1 VDRRSAGIEG
11 GGIVEGRRRRIAVA
25 GAAVAALGLAA
36 GGATYAAT
44 NGGPQEEANALAEAL
59 NENEGTSLTGQ
70 DIQDALKD
78 VLKERLDDAVK
89 SGKITQEEA
98 DRILERASERGF
110 PLGPG
115 PGGPD
120 FHIEFR
126 GGPVMDAAAKAL
138 GLSEDALEEQLEDGK
153 SLADIAA
160 ARNVDKSKVVAAV
173 RDAILADP
181 PPGRDA
187 PTEAEATRIAEAIVN
202 GKRAPLGPDGPG
214 FHIEFRGGP
223 FIEAATK
230 ALGLSEDAL
239 REQLGAG
246 KSLADIAAAR
256 NVDKSK
262 VVAAVRDAILAEPP
276 PGGDAPTK
284 AEATRI
290 AQDIVNGKRVRH
302 RAPFPGPPPFP

>member
-78 VLKERLDDAVK
+78 VLKERLDAAVK
-89 SGKITQEEA
+89 GGKITQEEA

-126 GGPVMDAAAKAL
+126 GGPFVAAAAKAL
-138 GLSEDALEEQLEDGK
+138 GLSEDALRQQLEDGK
-153 SLADIAA
+153 SLADVAEAEGKSVAGLKTALLGA
-160 ARNVDKSKVVAAV
+160 AREALDDAV
-173 RDAILADP
+173 
-181 PPGRDA
+181 
-187 PTEAEATRIAEAIVN
+187 E
-202 GKRAPLGPDGPG
+202 
-214 FHIEFRGGP
+214 
-223 FIEAATK
+223 
-230 ALGLSEDAL
+230 
-239 REQLGAG
+239 AG
-246 KSLADIAAAR
+246 KLTDAQ
-256 NVDKSK
+256 
-262 VVAAVRDAILAEPP
+262 RDDVLERFEERLDDLVERT
-276 PGGDAPTK
+276 G
-284 AEATRI
+284 
-290 AQDIVNGKRVRH
+290 
-302 RAPFPGPPPFP
+302 FGPPRLHRSAGFAPEPDTPM

>member
-1 VDRRSAGIEG
+1 M
-11 GGIVEGRRRRIAVA
+11 EGRRRLIAVA

-115 PGGPD
+115 PGGP
-120 FHIEFR
+120 
-126 GGPVMDAAAKAL
+126 
-138 GLSEDALEEQLEDGK
+138 
-153 SLADIAA
+153 
-160 ARNVDKSKVVAAV
+160 
-173 RDAILADP
+173 
-181 PPGRDA
+181 
-187 PTEAEATRIAEAIVN
+187 
-202 GKRAPLGPDGPG
+202 G

-223 FIEAATK
+223 FIEAAAK

-239 REQLGAG
+239 REQLEAG

-256 NVDKSK
+256 NVDKAE

-276 PGGDAPTK
+276 PGRDAPTK

>member
-1 VDRRSAGIEG
+1 VQ
-11 GGIVEGRRRRIAVA
+11 VRRRRIAVA

-44 NGGPQEEANALAEAL
+44 SGGPQEEADALAEAL

-78 VLKERLDDAVK
+78 VLKERLDAAVK

-98 DRILERASERGF
+98 DQILERASERGL

-126 GGPVMDAAAKAL
+126 GGPIAAAAAKAL
-138 GLSEDALEEQLEDGK
+138 GLSEDALREQLEDGK
-153 SLADIAA
+153 SLAEVAA
-160 ARNVDKSKVVAAV
+160 ARNVDRSKVVAAV

-181 PPGRDA
+181 P
-187 PTEAEATRIAEAIVN
+187 
-202 GKRAPLGPDGPG
+202 
-214 FHIEFRGGP
+214 
-223 FIEAATK
+223 
-230 ALGLSEDAL
+230 
-239 REQLGAG
+239 AG
-246 KSLADIAAAR
+246 K
-256 NVDKSK
+256 
-262 VVAAVRDAILAEPP
+262 
-276 PGGDAPTK
+276 DAPTK

-290 AQDIVNGKRVRH
+290 AQDIVNAAPGEPVRH
-302 RAPFPGPPPFP
+302 AVPFGGPPPFP

>member
-1 VDRRSAGIEG
+1 M
-11 GGIVEGRRRRIAVA
+11 EGRRRRIAVA

-115 PGGPD
+115 PGGP
-120 FHIEFR
+120 
-126 GGPVMDAAAKAL
+126 
-138 GLSEDALEEQLEDGK
+138 
-153 SLADIAA
+153 
-160 ARNVDKSKVVAAV
+160 
-173 RDAILADP
+173 
-181 PPGRDA
+181 
-187 PTEAEATRIAEAIVN
+187 
-202 GKRAPLGPDGPG
+202 G

-223 FIEAATK
+223 FIEAAAK

-239 REQLGAG
+239 REELEAG

-256 NVDKSK
+256 NVDKAE

-276 PGGDAPTK
+276 PGRDAPTK

>member
-78 VLKERLDDAVK
+78 VLKERLDAAVK

-126 GGPVMDAAAKAL
+126 GGPFVAAAAKAL
-138 GLSEDALEEQLEDGK
+138 GLSEDALRQQLEDGK
-153 SLADIAA
+153 SLADVAA
-160 ARNVDKSKVVAAV
+160 ARNVDKEKVVAAV
-173 RDAILADP
+173 RDDILAHR

-187 PTEAEATRIAEAIVN
+187 PTREEATEIAEDIVN
-202 GKRAPLGPDGPG
+202 ATPG
-214 FHIEFRGGP
+214 EGVRHAVP
-223 FIEAATK
+223 F
-230 ALGLSEDAL
+230 GM
-239 REQLGAG
+239 
-246 KSLADIAAAR
+246 
-256 NVDKSK
+256 
-262 VVAAVRDAILAEPP
+262 PP
-276 PGGDAPTK
+276 PGP
-284 AEATRI
+284 
-290 AQDIVNGKRVRH
+290 
-302 RAPFPGPPPFP
+302 

>member
-1 VDRRSAGIEG
+1 M
-11 GGIVEGRRRRIAVA
+11 EGRRRRIAVA

-115 PGGPD
+115 PGGP
-120 FHIEFR
+120 
-126 GGPVMDAAAKAL
+126 
-138 GLSEDALEEQLEDGK
+138 
-153 SLADIAA
+153 
-160 ARNVDKSKVVAAV
+160 
-173 RDAILADP
+173 
-181 PPGRDA
+181 
-187 PTEAEATRIAEAIVN
+187 
-202 GKRAPLGPDGPG
+202 G

-223 FIEAATK
+223 FIEAAAK

-239 REQLGAG
+239 REQLEAG

-256 NVDKSK
+256 NVDKAE

-276 PGGDAPTK
+276 PGRDAPTK
-284 AEATRI
+284 TEATRI

>member
-1 VDRRSAGIEG
+1 M
-11 GGIVEGRRRRIAVA
+11 EGRRRRIAVA

-115 PGGPD
+115 PGGPG

-126 GGPVMDAAAKAL
+126 GGPFIEAAAKAL
-138 GLSEDALEEQLEDGK
+138 GLSEDALREQLEAGK
-153 SLADIAA
+153 SLAEVAA

-173 RDAILADP
+173 RDAILANP
-181 PPGRDA
+181 PPGKD
-187 PTEAEATRIAEAIVN
+187 PPSQAEATRIAQDIVN
-202 GKRAPLGPDGPG
+202 AAPGKGGERG
-214 FHIEFRGGP
+214 FHIAFRGGP
-223 FIEAATK
+223 LDAAAK

-239 REQLGAG
+239 REQLEDG
-246 KSLADIAAAR
+246 KSLADVAAAR
-256 NVDKSK
+256 NVDKEK
-262 VVAAVRDAILAEPP
+262 VVAAVRDDILAHRPPGRDAPTREEATEIAEDIVNATPGEGVRHAVPFGMPP
-276 PGGDAPTK
+276 PGP
-284 AEATRI
+284 
-290 AQDIVNGKRVRH
+290 
-302 RAPFPGPPPFP
+302 